1 MENKLRTTFSGWQLT
16 NPLFYEGLTF
26 SIHNST
32 EEAVLVVQGHGGNEA
47 LPMRQRRDDDNL
59 G

>member
-26 SIHNST
+26 SIHN
-32 EEAVLVVQGHGGNEA
+32 
-47 LPMRQRRDDDNL
+47 
-59 G
+59 